1 MFKFISKKISTK
13 ILAAL
18 FVLMTISSLAILF
31 LTTSTVKEN
40 SIKSTKAN
48 LEMLNTAMFQSLRNA
63 MNSGDP
69 AVIKAAEDEARK
81 IKGVSN
87 LTVAKS
93 KPLIEMYSPDDKY
106 TNDKNILQTMNSK
119 KEQIIESKANDMHT
133 LRLIKPMIATKEC
146 LMCHANQNV
155 GDVIGVMDLTFSL
168 QDSDSELNSIILSI
182 LIVSTGLGWL
192 TLGIIFYV
200 VRNATKPID
209 GLKNGFKSLIESND
223 TNIRLE
229 IKSNDE
235 IGEVAQLFN
244 TYMDKVNEGLKQ
256 DEKVIEEAND
266 VLEKTGNGFFVY
278 KVHSKA
284 HNPHV
289 EVMKNNLNNMID
301 QTKTTLDKI
310 NMTLQNYSESNFDFK
325 IEDKG
330 IYGDL
335 GSVAAGIKLV
345 GNNTSEILAM
355 IMNTGD
361 SLQDQIHTLSNAS
374 TNLST
379 SSNQQAAS
387 LEETAA
393 ALEQITENI
402 KSNTQT
408 TSQMAQLASNVNISS
423 TNGMN
428 LASTTASAMEEINEK
443 VSSINHAIEVIDQI
457 AFQTNILSLNA
468 AVEAATAGEA
478 GKGFAVVAQE
488 VRNLASRSAEAAK
501 EIKDIVEIATAKAN
515 EGKKISTNMI
525 NGYEELNIHI
535 QETIKMIE
543 QVANASKE
551 QERGINQIND
561 AVNLLDKATQQNAN
575 VANDISNMSN
585 QIADMS
591 DSLVTAA
598 SRANYLQEA
607 RDGVCDVDL
616 VYDAANIKVD
626 VLKLKDNLYSQLGT
640 FKNINI
646 SQSRVMQE
654 WIEKYTSTHQ
664 NIDIELIDELKKLS
678 SNLQKSMKALNE
690 ANTNKKPNSEL
701 NELAKN
707 VEIECL
713 RIFGILNKIKK
724 DACSSN
730 KIG

>member
-1 MFKFISKKISTK
+1 MFKFITKKISTK

-18 FVLMTISSLAILF
+18 FILMTISSLAILF

-81 IKGVSN
+81 IKGVTN

-93 KPLIEMYSPDDKY
+93 KPLIEMYSPGAKY
-106 TNDKNILQTMNSK
+106 TNDTNILHTMNSK
-119 KEQIIESKANDMHT
+119 KEQVIENNNNLHT
-133 LRLIKPMIATKEC
+133 LRLIKPMIATKDC

-168 QDSDSELNSIILSI
+168 EESDSELNSIILSI
-182 LIVSTGLGWL
+182 LIVSTALGWL

-209 GLKNGFKSLIESND
+209 GLKNGFESLIKSND
-223 TNIRLE
+223 TNIRLDVVS
-229 IKSNDE
+229 KDE
-235 IGEVAQLFN
+235 IGEVAILFN
-244 TYMDKVNEGLKQ
+244 KYMDKVNAGLKE
-256 DEKVIEEAND
+256 DEIVIEEAND

-278 KVHSKA
+278 KVQSEA

-310 NMTLQNYSESNFDFK
+310 NNTLRNYSESNFDFK
-325 IEDKG
+325 IDDKS

-361 SLQDQIHTLSNAS
+361 SLQDQIHTLSSAS
-374 TNLST
+374 NNLST

-393 ALEQITENI
+393 ALEQITGNI

-408 TSQMAQLASNVNISS
+408 TAQMAQLALSVNSSS
-423 TNGMN
+423 TNGMK

-501 EIKDIVEIATAKAN
+501 EIKDIVEVATAKASQGQ
-515 EGKKISTNMI
+515 EISTNMI
-525 NGYEELNIHI
+525 NGYETLNAHI

-561 AVNLLDKATQQNAN
+561 AVNLLDKATQQNAH
-575 VANDISNMSN
+575 VASDISDMST
-585 QIADMS
+585 QISNMS

-598 SRANYLQEA
+598 SRANYLEEA
-607 RDGVCDVDL
+607 RQGVCDVDL
-616 VYDAANIKVD
+616 VYDTANIKVD
-626 VLKLKDNLYSQLGT
+626 ILKLKDNLYSDLGNFSDKHIT
-640 FKNINI
+640 
-646 SQSRVMQE
+646 QSKVMQE
-654 WIEKYTSTHQ
+654 WIQKYISSHQ
-664 NIDIELIDELKKLS
+664 DLDTNSLNELQVLS
-678 SNLQKSMKALNE
+678 SNLQKLMQSLND
-690 ANTNKKPNSEL
+690 ANIQRKPNSEL
-701 NELAKN
+701 NNLAKG

-713 RIFGILNKIKK
+713 RIFGTLNKIKK
-724 DACSSN
+724 DACTSN
-730 KIG
+730 NIG

>member
-1 MFKFISKKISTK
+1 MFKFITKKISTK

-18 FVLMTISSLAILF
+18 FILMTISSLAILF

-81 IKGVSN
+81 IKGVTN

-93 KPLIEMYSPDDKY
+93 KPLIEMYSPGAKY
-106 TNDKNILQTMNSK
+106 TNDTNILHTMNSK
-119 KEQIIESKANDMHT
+119 KEQVIENNNNLHT
-133 LRLIKPMIATKEC
+133 LRLIKPMIATKDC

-168 QDSDSELNSIILSI
+168 EESDSELNSIILSI
-182 LIVSTGLGWL
+182 LIVSTALGWL

-209 GLKNGFKSLIESND
+209 GLKNGFESLIKSND
-223 TNIRLE
+223 TNIRLDVVS
-229 IKSNDE
+229 KDE
-235 IGEVAQLFN
+235 IGEVAILFN
-244 TYMDKVNEGLKQ
+244 KYMDKVNAGLKE
-256 DEKVIEEAND
+256 DEIVIEEAND

-278 KVHSKA
+278 KVQSEA

-310 NMTLQNYSESNFDFK
+310 NNTLRNYSESNFDFK
-325 IEDKG
+325 IDDKS

-361 SLQDQIHTLSNAS
+361 SLQDQIHTLSSAS
-374 TNLST
+374 NNLST

-393 ALEQITENI
+393 ALEQITGNI

-408 TSQMAQLASNVNISS
+408 TAQMAQLALSVNSSS
-423 TNGMN
+423 TNGMK

-501 EIKDIVEIATAKAN
+501 EIKDIVEVATAKASQGQ
-515 EGKKISTNMI
+515 EISTNMI
-525 NGYEELNIHI
+525 NGYETLNAHI

-561 AVNLLDKATQQNAN
+561 AVNLLDKATQQNAH
-575 VANDISNMSN
+575 VASDISDMST
-585 QIADMS
+585 QISNMS

-598 SRANYLQEA
+598 SRANYLEEA
-607 RDGVCDVDL
+607 RQGVCDVDL
-616 VYDAANIKVD
+616 VYDTANIKVD
-626 VLKLKDNLYSQLGT
+626 ILKLKDNLYSDLGNFSDKHIT
-640 FKNINI
+640 
-646 SQSRVMQE
+646 QSKVMQE
-654 WIEKYTSTHQ
+654 WIQKYISSHQ
-664 NIDIELIDELKKLS
+664 DLDTNSLNELQVLS
-678 SNLQKSMKALNE
+678 SNLQKLMQALND
-690 ANTNKKPNSEL
+690 ANIQRKPNSEL
-701 NELAKN
+701 NNLAKG

-713 RIFGILNKIKK
+713 RIFGTLNKIKK
-724 DACSSN
+724 DACTSN
-730 KIG
+730 NIG

>member
-1 MFKFISKKISTK
+1 MFKFINKKISTK
-13 ILAAL
+13 IIAAL
-18 FVLMTISSLAILF
+18 FILMTISSLAIIF
-31 LTTSTVKEN
+31 LTTNTVRNN

-69 AVIKAAEDEARK
+69 AVIKAAEEEARK
-81 IKGVSN
+81 IKGVSH

-93 KPLIEMYSPDDKY
+93 KPLIEMYSPDSKY
-106 TNDKNILQTMNSK
+106 TSDKNILHTMDTK
-119 KEQIIESKANDMHT
+119 KEQIIENKNNNIHT
-133 LRLIKPMIATKEC
+133 LRLIKPMIATKDC

-168 QDSDSELNSIILSI
+168 EESDDELNSIILSI
-182 LIVSTGLGWL
+182 LFVSTALGWL

-200 VRNATKPID
+200 VRKATKPID
-209 GLKNGFKSLIESND
+209 SLKDGFTKLIDSND
-223 TNIRLE
+223 SNIRLDIE
-229 IKSNDE
+229 SKDE
-235 IGEVAQLFN
+235 IGEVAHLFN
-244 TYMDKVNEGLKQ
+244 VYMDKVNEGLKI

-266 VLEKTGNGFFVY
+266 ILEKTGNGFFVY
-278 KVHSKA
+278 KVQNKA
-284 HNPHV
+284 RNPHV
-289 EVMKNNLNNMID
+289 EAMKTNLNNMID

-310 NMTLQNYSESNFDFK
+310 NTTLRNYSESNFDFK
-325 IEDKG
+325 IDDKG

-361 SLQDQIHTLSNAS
+361 SLQDQIHTLSTAS
-374 TNLST
+374 TNLSD

-393 ALEQITENI
+393 ALEQITGNI

-408 TSQMAQLASNVNISS
+408 TAQMAQLALNVNSSS
-423 TNGMN
+423 TSGME

-443 VSSINHAIEVIDQI
+443 VTSINHAIEVIDQI

-501 EIKDIVEIATAKAN
+501 EIKDIVEAATQKAN
-515 EGKKISTNMI
+515 EGKVISTNMI
-525 NGYEELNIHI
+525 NGYEELNGHI
-535 QETIKMIE
+535 QETITMIK
-543 QVANASKE
+543 QVEISSKE

-561 AVNLLDKATQQNAN
+561 AINLLDKATQQNAH
-575 VANDISNMSN
+575 VANDISNMAV
-585 QIADMS
+585 QIANMS

-616 VYDAANIKVD
+616 VYDTANIKVD
-626 VLKLKDNLYSQLGT
+626 ILKLKDTLYSQLGDYT
-640 FKNINI
+640 PISI
-646 SQSRVMQE
+646 SQSEVMQK
-654 WIEKYTSTHQ
+654 WINEYSSQ
-664 NIDIELIDELKKLS
+664 NPNIDQNLIDDLKKLS
-678 SNLQKSMKALNE
+678 SNLKKSMNDLNE
-690 ANTNKKPNSEL
+690 ANIAKKPNAEL
-701 NELAKN
+701 NNYAKD

-724 DACSSN
+724 DACTSN
-730 KIG
+730 